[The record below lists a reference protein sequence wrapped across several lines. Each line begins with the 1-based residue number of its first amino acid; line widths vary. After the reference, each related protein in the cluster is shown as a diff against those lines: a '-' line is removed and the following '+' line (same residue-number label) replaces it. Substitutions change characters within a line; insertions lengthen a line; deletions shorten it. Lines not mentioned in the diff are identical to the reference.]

1 MIVNPRGKVLAEA
14 PPDKE
19 TVLYADLDFD
29 DIAKAK
35 MVVDSCGHSSR
46 PDVLSLQLDSRKKR
60 PLQITPEQD

>member
-14 PPDKE
+14 PPDEE
-19 TVLYADLDFD
+19 TTLYAELDFN

-35 MVVDSCGHSSR
+35 MVVDSCGHYSR

-60 PLQITPEQD
+60 PLQITREPD